1 MPARVAIAVAALVR
15 DGRILLV
22 HRHPG
27 RRWYPDCW
35 DLVGGHIEDGES
47 SRDAVIRECSEE
59 LGVRIFDPQPFPLAF
74 NDPGI
79 AMHGFVVTRWSGE
92 PINAAPD
99 EHDGLGWFG
108 PDEVKGMKLAD
119 QASLPDLL
127 SVMRAEPA

>member
-1 MPARVAIAVAALVR
+1 MPDRIAIAVAALVR

-35 DLVGGHIEDGES
+35 DLVGGHIEEGES
-47 SRDAVIRECSEE
+47 STDAVIRECSEE
-59 LGVRIFDPQPFPLAF
+59 LGVRIVDPQPFTMSF
-74 NDPGI
+74 SDPEI
-79 AMHGFVVTRWSGE
+79 AMHAFVVTRWSGE

-108 PDEVKGMKLAD
+108 PDEVKGMTLAD
-119 QASLPDLL
+119 QASLPDILN
-127 SVMRAEPA
+127 VMGAERA